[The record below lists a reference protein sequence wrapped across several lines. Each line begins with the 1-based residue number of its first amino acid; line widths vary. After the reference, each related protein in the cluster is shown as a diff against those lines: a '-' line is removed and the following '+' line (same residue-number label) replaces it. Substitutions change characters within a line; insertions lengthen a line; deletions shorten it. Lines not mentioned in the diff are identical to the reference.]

1 MTAVLLAQLYD
12 RHADD
17 CARSAEHIEN
27 PARRALLLKF
37 ANQWRHEAQ
46 QLRATED
53 GAVSAPDLSHSS
65 RSQLTGNTATA
76 DDEVRAYPRRRSSR
90 RESNC

>member
-1 MTAVLLAQLYD
+1 VLLAQLYD

-17 CARSAEHIEN
+17 CARSAETTDN
-27 PARRALLLKF
+27 PARRALLLKA

-53 GAVSAPDLSHSS
+53 GAVSAPELDHSS
-65 RSQLTGNTATA
+65 R
-76 DDEVRAYPRRRSSR
+76 PKRRHKNKPTQGASTPDGQRVNCL
-90 RESNC
+90 SNR